1 MGVEGEVET
10 YDGSRGASSPRGFR
24 IGGERHEVVKVLKT
38 WIEETHGLEGLYRQ
52 YWDVVDQDEGRFLLI
67 HYRESDFW
75 EIEKV
80 NP

>member
-1 MGVEGEVET
+1 MGVEGEVQA
-10 YDGSRGASSPRGFR
+10 YDGSRGSSTPRRFR
-24 IGGERHEVVKVLKT
+24 TGNEQHEVAGVLRT

-52 YWDVVDQDEGRFLLI
+52 CWEVVDRNEEHFLLT

-80 NP
+80 TP